1 MTVTKG
7 RRPTY
12 IFPKS
17 NQTSGSESL
26 HIATPMTDVDSD
38 TEATPRRFPLKN
50 GTCTIFETIC
60 IDRKNVGRR
69 KQRMLF
75 NHLRI
80 VDEEVEDSDYFQ
92 LMEDYKT
99 PFARVLGDAD
109 ALRQW
114 NEFIELPEEEQQQ
127 FTEILPKIQP
137 IQSGKCDNLRPKLS
151 SRIKRAIKIKKDLSL
166 DMVQTTE
173 NGLVD
178 YFLCSPEGIFVSTPS
193 TSFER
198 LLLHAIANYHHLKS
212 ISIIE
217 IEIRTVQ
224 VTCNEEVWKPLDI
237 SFCNFVK
244 QLSQ

>member
-7 RRPTY
+7 RRPSY

-26 HIATPMTDVDSD
+26 HIATPSTTDVDSD
-38 TEATPRRFPLKN
+38 TEAAPRRFPLKN
-50 GTCTIFETIC
+50 GACTIFETIYV
-60 IDRKNVGRR
+60 DRKNVGRR

-114 NEFIELPEEEQQQ
+114 NEFIELPEEEQRQL
-127 FTEILPKIQP
+127 TELVPNIQP
-137 IQSGKCDNLRPKLS
+137 IQSGKRDNLRPKLS

-166 DMVQTTE
+166 DMVQTIE

-178 YFLCSPEGIFVSTPS
+178 YFLCSPEGIFVSTPP

-212 ISIIE
+212 ISK
-217 IEIRTVQ
+217 VF
-224 VTCNEEVWKPLDI
+224 V
-237 SFCNFVK
+237 SFYMVLCGSV
-244 QLSQ
+244 L